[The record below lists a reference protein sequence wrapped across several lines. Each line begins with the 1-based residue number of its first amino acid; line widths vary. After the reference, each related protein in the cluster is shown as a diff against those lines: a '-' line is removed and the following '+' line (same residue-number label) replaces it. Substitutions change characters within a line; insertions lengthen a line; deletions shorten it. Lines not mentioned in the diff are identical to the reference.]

1 MADAIFDDP
10 RLARV
15 YDPLDPDRSDLD
27 VYVAM
32 VVELGVR
39 SVLDVGCG
47 TGTFA
52 CMLARRGVEVTAV
65 DPAAASLDVA
75 RSKPGAEAVRWLH
88 GDATSLPSMSVD
100 AAFMTANVAQVFV
113 TDDGWTATLHGIRR
127 AVRPGGWLVF
137 ETHDPAR
144 RAWEQWTPELTRT
157 VVDIPG
163 VGQRRVVGGRD
174 RRVRRSGDLSL
185 DDGLPARRPGPR
197 VGLDTSLPQS
207 GRGRSVA
214 GRRRVRARPGAR
226 RSRSPGPRTRLRRP
240 APEDKP
246 AAQADSTLITALDT
260 VMLADPGGLV
270 TRGWLVLRPA
280 DMAIETEI
288 VVLSTF

>member
-1 MADAIFDDP
+1 
-10 RLARV
+10 
-15 YDPLDPDRSDLD
+15 
-27 VYVAM
+27 M

-100 AAFMTANVAQVFV
+100 AAFMTANVAQVFL

-127 AVRPGGWLVF
+127 AAASRWLARVRDPRPGAPGMGAVD
-137 ETHDPAR
+137 TRADASR
-144 RAWEQWTPELTRT
+144 RRH
-157 VVDIPG
+157 PG
-163 VGQRRVVGGRD
+163 RRSRRVVGGRD
-174 RRVRRSGDLSL
+174 RRVRRSGDLPL

-197 VGLDTSLPQS
+197 VGPTLRFRSRAEVEVSLIA
-207 GRGRSVA
+207 A
-214 GRRRVRARPGAR
+214 GFELAEVRDAPDRPGRELVFLAR
-226 RSRSPGPRTRLRRP
+226 RPTAS
-240 APEDKP
+240 
-246 AAQADSTLITALDT
+246 STLA
-260 VMLADPGGLV
+260 
-270 TRGWLVLRPA
+270 R
-280 DMAIETEI
+280 
-288 VVLSTF
+288 

>member
-32 VVELGVR
+32 IVELGVR

-137 ETHDPAR
+137 ETRDPAR

-163 VGQRRVVGGRD
+163 VGRVESWEDVTD
-174 RRVRRSGDLSL
+174 VSGDLVTFRSMTAFRRDDLVLESVSTLRFRSRAEVEASL
-185 DDGLPARRPGPR
+185 VAAGFELAQVRDAPDRPGRELVFVARRPR
-197 VGLDTSLPQS
+197 TSPPL
-207 GRGRSVA
+207 R
-214 GRRRVRARPGAR
+214 
-226 RSRSPGPRTRLRRP
+226 RTRR
-240 APEDKP
+240 
-246 AAQADSTLITALDT
+246 
-260 VMLADPGGLV
+260 
-270 TRGWLVLRPA
+270 
-280 DMAIETEI
+280 
-288 VVLSTF
+288 